1 MIATELQDIMFGTP
15 KPVQGRSN
23 LGVMKKDHINI
34 VVHGHEPQLAEAIV
48 LASGDPDV
56 IKATH
61 ATGAKGLVI
70 AGLCCTANEL
80 LVRHGIPMA
89 GHMTIQE
96 GAIATGVVEL
106 MVVDIQ
112 CVMQA
117 LAETAKHFHTKIV
130 TTLSKAKID
139 GAEHVEFSDEHALEA
154 AKKII
159 MMAIDN
165 YKNRDNNKVFIPS
178 SAEPNLIAGFSHE
191 TIKYML
197 GGRFRAS
204 YRPLNDNIINGRIR
218 GVVGIAGCTSPR
230 AGACDQN
237 YVNLVRELIANNILV
252 VATGCA
258 AGQCASGGLMIPE
271 LKDECGKGLRE
282 VCEAVGIPPVLHS
295 GACVDNSRILIACSE
310 MAKEGGLGNDIS
322 DLPVAGACLEWMSEK
337 AIAIGQF
344 FVASGIYIV
353 FGMNS
358 PVAGAPDMQRLL
370 TKEMED
376 LVGARWDFERDLKK
390 IGKMMMDHI
399 EKKRDALGINTA
411 KERKLYDMAE
421 RRALER
427 ECKPV
432 PGHH

>member
-1 MIATELQDIMFGTP
+1 M
-15 KPVQGRSN
+15 
-23 LGVMKKDHINI
+23 
-34 VVHGHEPQLAEAIV
+34 
-48 LASGDPDV
+48 
-56 IKATH
+56 
-61 ATGAKGLVI
+61 
-70 AGLCCTANEL
+70 
-80 LVRHGIPMA
+80 
-89 GHMTIQE
+89 
-96 GAIATGVVEL
+96 ATGVVEV

-117 LAETAKHFHTKIV
+117 LAETAKHFHTKLV
-130 TTLSKAKID
+130 TTLSKAKIS
-139 GAEHVEFSDEHALEA
+139 GAEHVEFEDENALES

-159 MMAIDN
+159 LMAIGN
-165 YKNRDNNKVFIPS
+165 YKNRDKKKVFIPDAS
-178 SAEPNLIAGFSHE
+178 EPNLIAGFSHE

-218 GVVGIAGCTSPR
+218 GVVGIAGCTSPK
-230 AGACDQN
+230 AGECTQS
-237 YVNLVRELIANNILV
+237 YVDLAKELIANNILV

-258 AGQCASGGLMIPE
+258 AGQCASGGLMLPE
-271 LKDECGKGLRE
+271 LKDQCGAGLKE

-344 FVASGIYIV
+344 LVASGIYTV

-358 PVAGAPDMQRLL
+358 PVAGAPDLQNLL
-370 TKEMED
+370 TKELEEQ
-376 LVGARWDFERDLKK
+376 VGARWDFQQDIKK
-390 IGKMMMDHI
+390 IGKMLMDHI
-399 EKKRDALGINTA
+399 EMKREALGINVK

-421 RRALER
+421 RRALEQ
-427 ECKPV
+427 ECKPA
-432 PGHH
+432 GHH